1 MRPVEA
7 STTSAAAIARSEGP
21 GLATHF
27 SRYLGGNLL
36 AVVASFISFPVLTR
50 LLDNEQYGI
59 LGYFDAWLMGLLAVV
74 KLGAQHSTT
83 RFYPHADPAAVPGF
97 VSSFLL
103 LPLRYSMVAWMLA
116 AAGYAWFGASLPT
129 EVRLAGWCMIGL
141 LLPYA
146 WTSNVGALIGIEQR
160 SGLYSLLTVVQRWA
174 EMLAIVGVVVLVR
187 RDAVGAYV
195 ARLAVGAA
203 VALWLAGWLLRSH
216 HPRWRAA
223 RRADWL
229 ATLPYALPLVANEIS
244 GAVMPLLDRVML
256 KAVLDDFVPVGIF
269 TIGAGLAATLNML
282 VNQAIS
288 VAFLQVSMRE
298 YALEGATRVVA
309 TKRAA
314 LRVMVPAY
322 LMLMAGLVCAGRD
335 FLLMLSGSGKLA
347 SAPVFVAL
355 GICYLGYGMLDLMGS
370 GLLLARRS
378 RTLLALNLAAVIVTI
393 AANVLLIPRLGV
405 NGAVVATFAGY
416 LVLGLGQLACCPAE
430 LRAWPERRGLLVAL
444 GFAVLLVVL
453 VQATGLFGLER
464 PWLRFIAMAPL
475 ALLLYVVPV
484 LALDPALRRQITT
497 RIGAGRREA

>member
-1 MRPVEA
+1 MRRVES
-7 STTSAAAIARSEGP
+7 STTSAAAMAGSDGP

-83 RFYPHADPAAVPGF
+83 RFYPHGNPAAVPGF

-103 LPLRYSMVAWMLA
+103 VPLRFSVLAWALV
-116 AAGYAWFGASLPT
+116 AAGYGYFGAGLPG
-129 EVRLAGWCMIGL
+129 EVRLVGWCMIGL

-146 WTSNVGALIGIEQR
+146 WSSNVSALIGIEQR
-160 SGLYSLLTVVQRWA
+160 SGLYTLLGVVQRWA

-187 RDAVGAYV
+187 RDAVGAYA

-203 VALWLAGWLLRSH
+203 IALWLGWWLVRRH
-216 HPRWRAA
+216 GPRWRLAV
-223 RRADWL
+223 RGDWL

-269 TIGAGLAATLNML
+269 TIGAGLAATLNVL
-282 VNQAIS
+282 VNQALS

-298 YALEGATRVVA
+298 FALEGAARVVA

-314 LRVMVPAY
+314 LRVMVYAY
-322 LMLMAGLVCAGRD
+322 LMLIAGLLCVGRD
-335 FLLMLSGSGKLA
+335 FLLMLSGPGKLA

-355 GICYLGYGMLDLMGS
+355 GVCYLGYGILDLMGS
-370 GLLLARRS
+370 GLLLAKRS
-378 RTLLALNLAAVIVTI
+378 KTMLALNLAAVAVTI
-393 AANVLLIPRLGV
+393 GANLLLIPRFGV
-405 NGAVVATFAGY
+405 GGAVAATFAGY
-416 LVLGLGQLACCPAE
+416 LVLGVGQLAFCPAE
-430 LRAWPERRGLLVAL
+430 LRAWPEWRPLLTALGLAGLLVV
-444 GFAVLLVVL
+444 F
-453 VQATGLFGLER
+453 VQATDLLGLEN
-464 PWLRFIAMAPL
+464 PWLRFAAMAPL
-475 ALLLYVVPV
+475 ALALYAAPA
-484 LALDPALRRQITT
+484 LALDPVLRRQLLA
-497 RIGAGRREA
+497 RFGRSGSR